1 MKILSAL
8 LRQFTGEHTEPVDLE
23 LPPAV
28 TVQREPRPKNVGTT
42 VEDARRRYGQT
53 FKAHTKV
60 QRLTPPSRDL
70 EFLNQKSEESAP
82 RIVANIRRQK

>member
-1 MKILSAL
+1 MKLLAAL
-8 LRQFTGEHTEPVDLE
+8 LSQFTGGNTEPVDLE

-28 TVQREPRPKNVGTT
+28 TVQREARPKNVGTT
-42 VEDARRRYGQT
+42 TEDARRRHGKP
-53 FKAHTKV
+53 FKAHAKV
-60 QRLTPPSRDL
+60 ERITPPSRDL